1 VVEKLLDASEKAIV
15 PVTVTTRGQQV
26 ATAAVTWGGRTDRTQ
41 LVTSEGASLLGW
53 PGQRVTTGTKLEVV
67 PSGANEGRRVGVA
80 GFVLGSQIQLVPVE
94 LGGTLP
100 EPSWWWRLVHA

>member
-1 VVEKLLDASEKAIV
+1 LA
-15 PVTVTTRGQQV
+15 
-26 ATAAVTWGGRTDRTQ
+26 
-41 LVTSEGASLLGW
+41 
-53 PGQRVTTGTKLEVV
+53 VV
-67 PSGANEGRRVGVA
+67 PSGATEGRRVGAA